1 MNDHDYNDHDYPDP
15 YYWVQADP
23 FRALLDR
30 LIDVTGLP
38 WPVLARHGRLP
49 PQLVH
54 RLLYGRNGHRLVR
67 IPREC
72 ACRILALDERRL
84 LQVARQQGVFA

>member
-1 MNDHDYNDHDYPDP
+1 VDDHDTNDHDF
-15 YYWVQADP
+15 WVQAAP
-23 FRALLDR
+23 FRALLAR
-30 LIDVTGLP
+30 LMDVTGLP
-38 WPVLARHGRLP
+38 LPVLADHGRLP
-49 PQLVH
+49 PLLVH
-54 RLLYGRNGHRLVR
+54 RLLYGRGGRRITR

>member
-1 MNDHDYNDHDYPDP
+1 MNDLEDNDLD
-15 YYWVQADP
+15 YWVKADP
-23 FRALLDR
+23 FRALLNR

-38 WPVLARHGRLP
+38 WPVLASHGRLP
-49 PQLVH
+49 PQLVQ
-54 RLLYGRNGHRLVR
+54 RLLDGRDGRRLTR

-84 LQVARQQGVFA
+84 LQVARQQGVFAYSEAR